1 MWKGQLAVPYKAACV
16 LLTGNPTSLL
26 IIIWFNLSNKS
37 NPNITSAPQWW
48 AVYVNAARFLLILS
62 TLKGVNVDIHVSIIA
77 VLHVH
82 FDLTGVRLAE
92 WLKKCWFCS
101 TIGLFRRK
109 HDSFSHIHY
118 STVQLF
124 QVNATCNTNTDINR
138 INQQQYFKSIW
149 SFLQVVYF
157 PSYDMYSWIYY
168 TVLFWSGDIAQYV
181 WTTLITWGCAH
192 KLLTKLPKG
201 FRQ

>member
-1 MWKGQLAVPYKAACV
+1 M
-16 LLTGNPTSLL
+16 
-26 IIIWFNLSNKS
+26 
-37 NPNITSAPQWW
+37 
-48 AVYVNAARFLLILS
+48 YVNAARFLLILS
-62 TLKGVNVDIHVSIIA
+62 TLEGVNVDIHVSLIA
-77 VLHVH
+77 VLHLH

-192 KLLTKLPKG
+192 KFVNQVAEMVQTIVLMFWRMPTLMDTKSTQVCCCVSLLVQESL
-201 FRQ
+201 FH